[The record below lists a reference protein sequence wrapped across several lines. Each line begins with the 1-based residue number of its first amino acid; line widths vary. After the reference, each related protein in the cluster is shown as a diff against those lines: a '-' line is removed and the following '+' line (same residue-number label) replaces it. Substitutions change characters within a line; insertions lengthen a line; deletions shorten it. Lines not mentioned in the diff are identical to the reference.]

1 MEFLAPEG
9 TLTEEHPSLWAGYL
23 WGPAAP
29 WWLVQMMA
37 LLGVACVCLTLW
49 GWAICCSGCGGLL
62 PGFLV
67 FGAQNHWEQN
77 VGRE

>member
-9 TLTEEHPSLWAGYL
+9 TLTEEHLSLWAGYL

-29 WWLVQMMA
+29 WWLVPVMA
-37 LLGVACVCLTLW
+37 LLGGARFCLTLW
-49 GWAICCSGCGGLL
+49 GWADCCSGRGGLL

-67 FGAQNHWEQN
+67 FGAQNH
-77 VGRE
+77 VGHE